1 MPDDGPMT
9 LREDEAGTAAATG
22 RRRAPWQA
30 VALEV
35 TAALVAVTALVLIPL
50 HYLAV
55 RVTFLGA
62 EAVIDDENVRFHWV
76 LVGVLAVSV
85 GASFA
90 AAVWRRGG
98 KAFVWHT
105 AVAVAGLLVAL
116 TFSVTE
122 AGPVQDLDE
131 DPVRHQPS
139 ADRPGSSVCH
149 SGGDSDECVG
159 G

>member
-1 MPDDGPMT
+1 MEPMA
-9 LREDEAGTAAATG
+9 LHEDEARAAVTTDG
-22 RRRAPWQA
+22 GRAPWQA

-35 TAALVAVTALVLIPL
+35 TAAVVAVAALVLIPL

-62 EAVIDDENVRFHWV
+62 EAVIDEENVRFHWV

-85 GASFA
+85 GSSFA
-90 AAVWRRGG
+90 AALWRRGG
-98 KAFVWHT
+98 GALVWHT
-105 AVAVAGLLVAL
+105 AVAVAGLAVAL

-122 AGPVQDLDE
+122 TGPVQDLDD
-131 DPVRHQPS
+131 DPVRRQPS
-139 ADRPGSSVCH
+139 SDRPGGAVCH